1 MKNKYLL
8 MVVFVLSIIAV
19 LSSQNNKTTFL
30 NDQEDISLLNPE
42 DNTIAKMNLEDYV
55 VGVVAA
61 EMPALFQEEALKA
74 QAVAARAYALYK
86 MQHTQENYDVIAD
99 ISNQAYLTKEEMQ
112 DKWQQDYDKYYA
124 KIKKAVEDT
133 NSQVMTY
140 NDQVIIAYYFAMS
153 NGKTEDAS
161 IVFGE
166 KEDYLESVDS
176 FWDKN
181 VDNFVVTNTIAKE
194 EFCTQ
199 LNLDCTNIRIG
210 EITRSNTNRVN
221 KIVINDE
228 EFKGTTIRSKLN
240 LRSTD
245 FDIEVTDKGINITT
259 RGYGHGVGMSQYG
272 ANEMAKLG
280 FTYEEILKY
289 YYKNVNLTKN
299 VV

>member
-1 MKNKYLL
+1 

-74 QAVAARAYALYK
+74 QAVAARTYALYK

>member
-19 LSSQNNKTTFL
+19 LSSQPKKTTFL
-30 NDQEDISLLNPE
+30 NDQEDISLLNPA

-74 QAVAARAYALYK
+74 QAVAARTYALYK

-161 IVFGE
+161 LVFGE

-176 FWDKN
+176 FWDEN

>member
-74 QAVAARAYALYK
+74 QAVAARTYALYK